1 MTNVQPQVTV
11 IPAKSIET
19 ATKNQYRPLRVAA
32 YCRVSTAQEEQQN
45 SYQVQIAY
53 YTDLISK
60 KESWTLAG
68 VFADEG
74 ISGTQAK
81 KRPEFLKMIRQCKK
95 GKIDLI
101 LTKSISR
108 FARNTVDCLEYVRQ
122 LKELGIGVIFEKE
135 NINTLTMTSEFMIA
149 LYGSFAQAESE
160 SISKNVA
167 WGKEK
172 AYREGKVNFQYTHL
186 LGYKKGEDGNPEI
199 VPEEAET
206 VQLIYKL
213 FLDGYS
219 LKSICT
225 VLESKGKLTAHR
237 KTSWVQGN
245 VRSILEN
252 EKYVGDALLC
262 KTYTVDCISKKV
274 QKNHG
279 ERPMY
284 LISNHH
290 EPIID
295 RDTFNRVQ
303 MELARRKSKRKISDK
318 TKTAQGKYTSKYAL
332 SELLICGKCGTP
344 YRRTTWASRGKKQIV
359 WRCISRLEHGK
370 QYCPDSPTLKEELL
384 QTAILKAVNEY
395 FGCREELAEIL
406 KANIGSVLE
415 CQGQQKI
422 LKLKERL
429 RELDC
434 RRNDLVMMIANG
446 TCSEDTLDTEFA
458 KIYAEEQELTERLE
472 QLQEKSKTS
481 AETQQKIDTAMQD
494 IAKEKFQLE
503 VFDNIIIRKV
513 LECVKVISKD
523 ELLVIFKGGV
533 EMKVTIEN

>member
-1 MTNVQPQVTV
+1 MTTTEPQVTV
-11 IPAKSIET
+11 IPAKNTET
-19 ATKNQYRPLRVAA
+19 AQKSTYKPLRVAA

-53 YTDLISK
+53 YTDLIHK
-60 KESWTLAG
+60 NENWMLAG
-68 VFADEG
+68 IFADEG

-81 KRPEFLKMIRQCKK
+81 KRPEFLKMIRQCRK

-135 NINTLTMTSEFMIA
+135 GINTLTITSEFMIA

-172 AYREGKVNFQYTHL
+172 AYREGKVNFQYAHL
-186 LGYKKGEDGNPEI
+186 LGYRKGSDGNPEI

-206 VQLIYKL
+206 VREIFRL

-219 LKSICT
+219 FKSICT
-225 VLESKGKLTAHR
+225 ALESKGRLTAHG
-237 KTSWVQGN
+237 KTTWVQSN
-245 VRSILEN
+245 VRSILQN

-262 KTYTVDCISKKV
+262 KTYTVDCISKRV

-290 EPIID
+290 EAIID

-318 TKTAQGKYTSKYAL
+318 TKTEQGKYTSKYAL
-332 SELLICGKCGTP
+332 SELLVCGKCGTP

-370 QYCPDSPTLKEELL
+370 KYCPESPTLKEENLHR
-384 QTAILKAVNEY
+384 AILKAVNEY
-395 FGCREELAEIL
+395 FGCSEELAEIL
-406 KANIGSVLE
+406 KMNIGSVLE

-422 LKLKERL
+422 LKMRERL
-429 RELDC
+429 RELDAQ
-434 RRNDLVMMIANG
+434 RNDLVMMIASG

-458 KIYAEEQELTERLE
+458 KIFAEEQELNA
-472 QLQEKSKTS
+472 QLQAFEIPTAAQEKTDS
-481 AETQQKIDTAMQD
+481 AMQD
-494 IAKEKFQLE
+494 ISKEKFQLE
-503 VFDNIIIRKV
+503 VFDDIIIRKV
-513 LECVKVISKD
+513 LDCVKVLGKT
-523 ELLVIFKGGV
+523 ELLVVFKGNAAV
-533 EMKVTIEN
+533 NVAMED